1 MIATMKL
8 DAEQEA
14 KLVQR
19 CLRREQEAWDE
30 LVSTY
35 APGIQYRIKC
45 ITKPNDLKIKS
56 SGQGAK
62 IPQSDLADEICQ
74 EVFVKLIKKDFK
86 NLRSYNPAKG
96 KLSTWLTKITINTA
110 KDYWRRKAYKITEN
124 TERCDNYDS
133 GDGIDSSASGAQ
145 TPEEAMDA
153 LVFKNVSE
161 EETLTKAFCKLIDG
175 EVSKLPPEE
184 QLLYKLKYTDNL
196 TLTEIRQYYKKT
208 LGESIN
214 ESTLSRQCEKIREKI
229 LDRCKNSKLYRV
241 YIVGEEK

>member
-110 KDYWRRKAYKITEN
+110 KDYWRNPDVFRSLQIPVFIKKTKI
-124 TERCDNYDS
+124 
-133 GDGIDSSASGAQ
+133 
-145 TPEEAMDA
+145 
-153 LVFKNVSE
+153 V
-161 EETLTKAFCKLIDG
+161 
-175 EVSKLPPEE
+175 LPKS
-184 QLLYKLKYTDNL
+184 LL
-196 TLTEIRQYYKKT
+196 TLI
-208 LGESIN
+208 S
-214 ESTLSRQCEKIREKI
+214 
-229 LDRCKNSKLYRV
+229 
-241 YIVGEEK
+241 